1 LKEKSLVL
9 LNGDCYLVFRGKER
23 IMNIYDLIVL
33 FVLGFAGS
41 FISGLVGV
49 GGAIINYPLLLYIPV
64 LLGVTAMTAHQVTGV
79 VAVQVFFSTL
89 AGVIAYRNGGY
100 LHKKIILSM
109 GITVLIGSVIG
120 SFSSNAFSSHTINV
134 IYGILAI
141 LAVIMIFIPKKQIE
155 EREDISFNVVLGS
168 ILAFIVGIAAG
179 IVGAGGAFL
188 LVPIMLVVLKIPTR
202 VTIASSLAITFISSI
217 GSVAG
222 KIATHQILWIP
233 SLVIVIASL
242 IASPI
247 GAKIGQKANTKILQW
262 ILAFL
267 ILATAIKIWLDL
279 IEHF

>member
-1 LKEKSLVL
+1 
-9 LNGDCYLVFRGKER
+9 
-23 IMNIYDLIVL
+23 MNIYELITL

-41 FISGLVGV
+41 FISGLVGI
-49 GGAIINYPLLLYIPV
+49 GGAIINYPLLLYIPA
-64 LLGVTAMTAHQVTGV
+64 LLGISAMTAHQVTGV
-79 VAVQVFFSTL
+79 VAVQVFISTL
-89 AGVIAYRNGGY
+89 AGVIAYRKGGY

-109 GITVLIGSVIG
+109 GISVLIGSIIG
-120 SFSSNAFSSHTINV
+120 SFSSNTFSGHTINV

-141 LAVIMIFIPKKQIE
+141 LAVIMMFIPKKHIE
-155 EREDISFNVVLGS
+155 EREEVQFNILLGS
-168 ILAFIVGIAAG
+168 ILAIIVGIAAG

-188 LVPIMLVVLKIPTR
+188 LVPIMLVILKIPTK

-222 KIATHQILWIP
+222 KVATHQIVWIP

-262 ILAFL
+262 ILAIL
-267 ILATAIKIWLDL
+267 ILATAIKIWIDL
-279 IEHF
+279 IEHL